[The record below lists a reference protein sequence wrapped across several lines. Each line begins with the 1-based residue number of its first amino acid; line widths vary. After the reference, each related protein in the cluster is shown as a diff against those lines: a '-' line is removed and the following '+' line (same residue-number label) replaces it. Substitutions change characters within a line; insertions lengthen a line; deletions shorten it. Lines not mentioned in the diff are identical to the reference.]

1 MGSYIFSRLTESI
14 VVLFIISI
22 VAFGLVHLAPGDPAM
37 ALYGDQIQKLRP
49 ADRERIRENLG
60 LNRPLPIQY
69 CKWIANMLKGD
80 LGRSFMTGRD
90 VKSMLLERFP
100 GTLLLSVTATVI
112 IIGLTLVIGIYA
124 GMRQYSA
131 FDYVSTAVSFVLMS
145 IPGFWF
151 AMMLILVFCVGL
163 KWLPSSGFST
173 IGADFSVIDVLK
185 HLILPAVVLSFTH
198 LGYYIRLIRGSV
210 AVVKEQ
216 DFVMVLKSRGLK
228 NSAIVIKHIVRNAMI
243 PFVTYLGVSIS
254 IMLAGSIVTEA
265 IFAWPGLG
273 MMSVEA
279 ANNRDYPVLMGT
291 ILFSGALVVG
301 GSLAADLFC
310 AWLDPRIALKTRPE
324 SR

>member
-1 MGSYIFSRLTESI
+1 MGRYVFSRLTESF

-37 ALYGDQIQKLRP
+37 ALYGDQIQKMRP

-60 LNRPLPIQY
+60 LNRPLPVQY
-69 CKWIANMLKGD
+69 YKWISNVLKGD
-80 LGRSFMTGRD
+80 MGRSFMTGRD
-90 VKSMLLERFP
+90 VKTMLMERFP
-100 GTLLLSVTATVI
+100 GTLILSSTATLI
-112 IIGLTLVIGIYA
+112 IISLTLAIGIYA
-124 GMRQYSA
+124 GMRQYSF
-131 FDYVSTAVSFVLMS
+131 FDYASTTVSFILMS
-145 IPGFWF
+145 VPGFWF

-163 KWLPSSGFST
+163 KWLPSSGFTT
-173 IGADFSVIDVLK
+173 IGTDFSIFDMLK

-198 LGYYIRLIRGSV
+198 MGYYIRLIRGSV
-210 AVVKEQ
+210 AVAKEQ
-216 DFVMVLKSRGLK
+216 DFVTVLKSRGIK
-228 NSAIVIKHIVRNAMI
+228 NSAIVARHIVRNAMI

-291 ILFSGALVVG
+291 ILFSGVLVVG
-301 GSLAADLFC
+301 GSLVADLFC
-310 AWLDPRIALKTRPE
+310 A
-324 SR
+324 